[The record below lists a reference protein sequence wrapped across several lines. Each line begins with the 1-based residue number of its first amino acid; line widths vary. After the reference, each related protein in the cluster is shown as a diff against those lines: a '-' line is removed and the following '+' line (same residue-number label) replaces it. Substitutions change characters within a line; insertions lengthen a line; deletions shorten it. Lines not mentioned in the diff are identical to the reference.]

1 MKHALSILAM
11 VLLFGSGTPVDAEQ
25 GDGGGLTAQDYIEI
39 QQLYARYAHT
49 MDLGDAKGYADT
61 FTSDGVFV
69 VGDRITTGRAELT
82 TLAEGFY
89 SSDGT
94 ARHWNSQVLITPTAD
109 GATGSCYLLLVNTGV
124 QPVGISISGI
134 YQDKVVKTAAGWRFR
149 ERVFDMEMP
158 TSSQ

>member
-1 MKHALSILAM
+1 
-11 VLLFGSGTPVDAEQ
+11 
-25 GDGGGLTAQDYIEI
+25 
-39 QQLYARYAHT
+39 
-49 MDLGDAKGYADT
+49 
-61 FTSDGVFV
+61 
-69 VGDRITTGRAELT
+69 
-82 TLAEGFY
+82 
-89 SSDGT
+89 
-94 ARHWNSQVLITPTAD
+94 VLITSTAD